1 MRPHLIQL
9 SGPSPK
15 KRSVDVVPRK
25 DVFGDGRGLATRVPV
40 LGAGSQNRH
49 PVFLIQFT
57 ARPAPAGPVGRDG
70 VVPIE
75 AVLIA
80 EVKFGT
86 RVERSVMIT
95 IRETTLRAGCLHPHR

>member
-1 MRPHLIQL
+1 M
-9 SGPSPK
+9 
-15 KRSVDVVPRK
+15 VPAIEPW
-25 DVFGDGRGLATRVPV
+25 GRGKRHIPV
-40 LGAGSQNRH
+40 QKFPEIRI
-49 PVFLIQFT
+49 IQFT